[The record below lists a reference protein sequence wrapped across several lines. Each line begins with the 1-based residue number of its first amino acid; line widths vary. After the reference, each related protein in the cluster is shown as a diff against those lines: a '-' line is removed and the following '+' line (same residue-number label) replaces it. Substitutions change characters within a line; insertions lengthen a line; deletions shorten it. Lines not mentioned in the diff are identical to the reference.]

1 MQQRDREKTR
11 RREQMTTFFSGNQF
25 STTYFNKLPDELI
38 FHIRSFNF
46 DWAAKIIQKK
56 TKECFQ
62 KKIEV
67 LTELVN
73 FSLDSLPREE
83 MAKFSVFY
91 KNKILKPKDI
101 LDTFSKCNCCER
113 HQINKPKELKKW
125 VETTFHGTQDTNCS
139 CHCRHFS
146 RFICRACD

>member
-1 MQQRDREKTR
+1 
-11 RREQMTTFFSGNQF
+11 MTTFFSGNQF
-25 STTYFNKLPDELI
+25 STTYFSKLPDELI

-56 TKECFQ
+56 SKENFQ
-62 KKIEV
+62 KKFAA
-67 LTELVN
+67 LTELVK
-73 FSLDSLPREE
+73 FSLYNLPREN
-83 MAKFSVFY
+83 MANISVFY

-101 LDTFSKCNCCER
+101 LDTFSKCNCCAR

-125 VETTFHGTQDTNCS
+125 VETTFHGTQYSYCS
-139 CHCRHFS
+139 CYCRQFS